1 MTPTHPASYPVAR
14 NNTPFSFR
22 TPLMQQPV
30 LILLAATLLAA
41 PATADVPRDGW
52 YRSLGEAR
60 QAARQ
65 SQRPLMIVFRCET

>member
-1 MTPTHPASYPVAR
+1 
-14 NNTPFSFR
+14 
-22 TPLMQQPV
+22 MQQPT
-30 LILLAATLLAA
+30 LILLAVTLLAA
-41 PATADVPRDGW
+41 PAAADVPRDGW